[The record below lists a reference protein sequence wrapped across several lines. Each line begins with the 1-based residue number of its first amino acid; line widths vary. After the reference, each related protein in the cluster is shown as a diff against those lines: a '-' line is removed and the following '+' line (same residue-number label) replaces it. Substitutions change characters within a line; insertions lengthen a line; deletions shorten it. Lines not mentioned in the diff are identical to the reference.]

1 MVVDMLVKVFYFLYV
16 RVFLSTCKSVFLV
29 IAWGLQK
36 PNPLE
41 PDLDTIVNLYVGA
54 GN

>member
-16 RVFLSTCKSVFLV
+16 WVFMSTCRSVFLV